1 MQNGRAIDGG
11 SPEYWRNLKRGHML
25 IARAREA
32 LTRMKSARLYNL
44 EGYDENGDAI
54 VSENI
59 GPFDDFEDACKAV
72 EHDAMALSIL
82 RAQGVQRIGDREII
96 PW

>member
-1 MQNGRAIDGG
+1 MSDLFFVVTGG
-11 SPEYWRNLKRGHML
+11 PGAGKTSLITELSRRGFHT
-25 IARAREA
+25 I
-32 LTRMKSARLYNL
+32 YNL

-54 VSENI
+54 VLENI
-59 GPFDDFEDACKAV
+59 GPFDDFENACKAV
-72 EHDAMALSIL
+72 ENDAMALSIL